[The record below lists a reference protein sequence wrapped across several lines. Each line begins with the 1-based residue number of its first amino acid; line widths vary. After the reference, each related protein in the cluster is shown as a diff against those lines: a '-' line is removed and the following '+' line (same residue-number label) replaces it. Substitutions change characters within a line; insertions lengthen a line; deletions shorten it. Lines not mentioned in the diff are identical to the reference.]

1 MAKSRSR
8 WRPGRIGAGTNEH
21 LEDTLSSTVI
31 PLRQSAVERS
41 LKQASFDTAGVPLLA
56 VNHSGQILAIN
67 SEAMALVGG
76 DSAVGRSVAEL
87 LGFLSHR
94 AFARRWQRLWS
105 QVTAE
110 GRCEFEARLPLRSLS
125 LIHI

>member
-1 MAKSRSR
+1 MAESRSEVA
-8 WRPGRIGAGTNEH
+8 PGDSAVGAPAAYEVP
-21 LEDTLSSTVI
+21 LSSTVI

-41 LKQASFDTAGVPLLA
+41 LKQASFDTAGMPLLA

-76 DSAVGRSVAEL
+76 ESVVGRSVAEL

-94 AFARRWQRLWS
+94 AFA
-105 QVTAE
+105 
-110 GRCEFEARLPLRSLS
+110 
-125 LIHI
+125 